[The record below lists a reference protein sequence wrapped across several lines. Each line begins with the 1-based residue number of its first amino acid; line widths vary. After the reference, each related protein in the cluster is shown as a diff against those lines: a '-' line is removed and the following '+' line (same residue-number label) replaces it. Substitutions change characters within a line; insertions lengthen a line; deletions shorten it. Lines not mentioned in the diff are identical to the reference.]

1 MFQKKIVPLHA
12 NRKCMNTTID
22 IFSQSPDD
30 YARKIAQQVKKR
42 RLEMRLTQAGLAKRA
57 DIPLATYRHFE
68 RMGKISLQ
76 GLLQIAFALNCL
88 DDFNQLFARQQ
99 WNTLNEMLQQQQTS
113 YKRGKKS
120 T

>member
-1 MFQKKIVPLHA
+1 
-12 NRKCMNTTID
+12 MNTTID

-30 YARKIAQQVKKR
+30 YAKKIAQQVKMR

-57 DIPLATYRHFE
+57 DLPLATYRHFE

-76 GLLQIAFALNCL
+76 GLLQIAFVLNCL
-88 DDFNQLFARQQ
+88 EDFNQLFARKH
-99 WNTLNEMLQQQQTS
+99 WNSLDEMLRQQQTA
-113 YKRGKKS
+113 YKRGNKS

>member
-1 MFQKKIVPLHA
+1 
-12 NRKCMNTTID
+12 MNTTID
-22 IFSQSPDD
+22 IFSQSPDA
-30 YARKIAQQVKKR
+30 YAKKIAQQVKKR

-76 GLLQIAFALNCL
+76 GLLQIAFVLNCL
-88 DDFNQLFARQQ
+88 EDFNQLFARQH
-99 WNTLNEMLQQQQTS
+99 WNSLDEMLRQQQTA
-113 YKRGKKS
+113 YKRGNKS